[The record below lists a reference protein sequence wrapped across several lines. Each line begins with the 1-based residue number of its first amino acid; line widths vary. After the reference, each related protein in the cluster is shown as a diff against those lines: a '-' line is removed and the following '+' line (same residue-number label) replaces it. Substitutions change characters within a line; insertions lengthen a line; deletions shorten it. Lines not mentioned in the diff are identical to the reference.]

1 MENTKSLE
9 TTAIADLRDPAIAKS
24 TVRNFL
30 LKLPSLFSHPN
41 IRPPVL
47 DEMQADIDRLVSN
60 LALRYSDHTCVQ
72 LQFDELVAEGHYKL
86 AQLVHKGELTRQINR
101 TNFFRFFK
109 AVIANHF
116 RSLVQRHRFTYKRTG
131 QKPPPRQR
139 QQEMIHAAQADVDFN
154 HRKHV
159 EISLDDEEA
168 NVQVACSSSEVL
180 EENDLIEDYM
190 SVLTPVEQLV
200 LQQLIQP
207 NDVARCLASLD
218 ARIKRRPGSIRVD
231 IRHEHMAEGIG
242 LDTALFEEAVLQIR
256 AKIAAHI
263 NMSEQDQAS
272 SARRSVLIQ
281 QLSHVFGVQV
291 PPNLDETVVKR
302 LFTIAARDQL
312 AKVNGQVRSLLTELG
327 ALVPKAHGEGWAC
340 FGVLYKRNDR
350 RCIACDLKN
359 SCSVEAANV
368 GLGKI
373 TVSPKLLGARN
384 TRFPVVLPSNAPE
397 VINPAVPADV
407 DAMDVVAYL
416 DETFTRIMRGG
427 VAYFVDKSSALTEAR
442 PLFALERAN
451 PLRLRFCNPSMTLT
465 QKLIGKPRAWYPPDG
480 IDTQE
485 LQKLIDEH
493 ASEMFARYA

>member
-1 MENTKSLE
+1 MENTKFSE
-9 TTAIADLRDPAIAKS
+9 TNGTVNLRDPIIAKS

-30 LKLPSLFSHPN
+30 LKLPGLFNHPS

-47 DEMQADIDRLVSN
+47 DEMQADIDRLISN

-86 AQLVHKGELTRQINR
+86 AQLVHKGELIRQINR

-109 AVIANHF
+109 AVVANHF

-139 QQEMIHAAQADVDFN
+139 QQELIQAAQAEVDFQ

-159 EISLDDEEA
+159 EVSLDDDEA
-168 NVQVACSSSEVL
+168 NVQVACPSSEAL
-180 EENDLIEDYM
+180 EESDLLEDYM

-200 LQQLIQP
+200 LKQLIEP
-207 NDVARCLASLD
+207 NALARCLASLD
-218 ARIKRRPGSIRVD
+218 ARIKRRLGSIRVD
-231 IRHEHMAEGIG
+231 IRHEHMAEGLG

-272 SARRSVLIQ
+272 NARRSVLIQ

-302 LFTIAARDQL
+302 LFTIAARDQI
-312 AKVNGQVRSLLTELG
+312 AKVNGQVRDLLTELG
-327 ALVPKAHGEGWAC
+327 AIAPKQHGEGWAC

-359 SCSVEAANV
+359 SCAVEAANV

-384 TRFPVVLPSNAPE
+384 TRFPVVLPSTSPE

-427 VAYFVDKSSALTEAR
+427 IAYFVEKSTPLAER

-451 PLRLRFCNPSMTLT
+451 PLRLRFCNPSVALT

-480 IDTQE
+480 INTQD
-485 LQKLIDEH
+485 LQKLIEEH